1 MTGLTAHR
9 VAAFVTDAFPAGHY
23 TIERVDEHRFTIG
36 LPESASPWDVLR
48 LAEALSVGPLSA
60 DRLDGR
66 VQVRDARWSSSGTED
81 EPDAVADGG
90 AVPASIDD
98 EGPSGPTGDPFA
110 VAPGDE
116 PRTERAKT
124 EDMDVS
130 LLKKGG
136 IYEVHSA
143 SDSYYDVDVV
153 SGECSCPDTA
163 DRCKHLRRV
172 DLEIRA
178 GLVPRPDGRLP

>member
-1 MTGLTAHR
+1 M
-9 VAAFVTDAFPAGHY
+9 
-23 TIERVDEHRFTIG
+23 IE
-36 LPESASPWDVLR
+36 
-48 LAEALSVGPLSA
+48 
-60 DRLDGR
+60 
-66 VQVRDARWSSSGTED
+66 VRDARWSPTDTEAD
-81 EPDAVADGG
+81 PDAVADGG

-98 EGPSGPTGDPFA
+98 DGSSGATGVPFA
-110 VAPGDE
+110 VTADDE

-124 EDMDVS
+124 EDMAVS

-136 IYEVHSA
+136 IYEVHSV

-163 DRCKHLRRV
+163 DRCKHLWRV